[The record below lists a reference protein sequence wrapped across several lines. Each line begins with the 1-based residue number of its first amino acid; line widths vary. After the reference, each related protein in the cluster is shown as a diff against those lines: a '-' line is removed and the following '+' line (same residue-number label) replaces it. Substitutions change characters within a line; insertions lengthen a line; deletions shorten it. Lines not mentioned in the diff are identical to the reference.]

1 MTTSPITEPTSPSS
15 PEGSGKHPRDGR
27 YEWWLVP
34 VIGGLAVF
42 SLAVAIIAVLITG
55 ISGSETA
62 GGEATTAASTTE
74 FDVHLTE
81 FAISPA
87 SIEVAAGKTLTFH
100 VTNDGTMP
108 HDFAVEGTDGTK
120 LLEPGASETIE
131 VEGID
136 VDGEAW
142 CTVSGH
148 KESGMV
154 MSIAVASEA
163 SAAATGSDH
172 ATGDTAA
179 AASGAATIDPE
190 AERSPDWTPYDPELA
205 PAPGG
210 KEHKVTLHAT
220 EEKLEIAPGVTQ
232 EMWTFGG
239 TVPGPA
245 LHGKIGDLFT
255 VTLVNDGKV
264 GHSIDFH
271 ASQVAMD
278 EKMRTIEPGESL
290 VYQFRAKHAGVWM
303 YHCGTAPVLH
313 HIGNGMYGAVV
324 IDPPDLA
331 PVDHEYLFVQS
342 ELYLGKDGGVGSLD
356 AMLAEQWDGVAFNG
370 NAFQYKAQ
378 PITSALPGDR
388 VRIWVLDAG
397 PSENSAFH
405 IVGTQFDTV
414 YKEGA
419 YLLRPETS
427 RGGASQTL
435 DLQPS
440 QGGFVELTFPE
451 AGTYA
456 MVTHKFASASKGALG
471 LWKVGD
477 VPETGMSH

>member
-1 MTTSPITEPTSPSS
+1 MDATQ
-15 PEGSGKHPRDGR
+15 GSGSTPPRPPSGSLRAGR
-27 YEWWLVP
+27 FEWWLTP
-34 VIGGLAVF
+34 LIGGLAV
-42 SLAVAIIAVLITG
+42 LALVVATIAVL
-55 ISGSETA
+55 
-62 GGEATTAASTTE
+62 AASSPEVGASGGATSSGAGSASTD
-74 FDVHLTE
+74 FDVVLADFSIT
-81 FAISPA
+81 PA
-87 SIEVAAGKTLTFH
+87 SIEVPAGETLTFH
-100 VTNDGTMP
+100 VTNEGEMP
-108 HDFAVEGTDGTK
+108 HDFAVDGADGTK
-120 LLEPGASETIE
+120 MLDPGESETIE
-131 VEGID
+131 V
-136 VDGEAW
+136 DGVTAATDAW
-142 CTVSGH
+142 CTVAGH
-148 KESGMV
+148 RESGME
-154 MSIAVASEA
+154 MSISLA
-163 SAAATGSDH
+163 G
-172 ATGDTAA
+172 TGDSVSGDSDDGHAA
-179 AASGAATIDPE
+179 AAVAIDAD
-190 AERSPDWTPYDPELA
+190 AERPPDWQPYDPELA

-210 KEHKVTLHAT
+210 TEHEITLRAT
-220 EEKLEIAPGVTQ
+220 EETMEIAPGVEQ

-239 TVPGPA
+239 TVPGPP
-245 LHGKIGDLFT
+245 LRGKVGDVFT
-255 VTLVNDGKV
+255 VTLVNDGNV

-278 EKMRTIEPGESL
+278 EKMRTLEPGESL
-290 VYQFRAKHAGVWM
+290 VYQFKAKHAGIWM

-324 IDPPDLA
+324 IDPADLA

-342 ELYLGKDGGVGSLD
+342 ELYLGEDGGVGSLD

-370 NAFQYKAQ
+370 NAFQYKSE

-427 RGGASQTL
+427 RGGGSQTL

-451 AGTYA
+451 DGTYA

-471 LWKVGD
+471 LWHVGD
-477 VPETGMSH
+477 VPDGGGTGH